1 MTGRKKVRIGFLAF
15 QISMIA
21 LSILVMFPLLY
32 LVMASF
38 KNKAEVNRPLA
49 FPSSLFL
56 DNYHQ
61 AFANAHFF
69 NLLGNS
75 IIVVSFTIAILIV
88 ICSIAAYPLSRGRG
102 RFYKIAYLFLL
113 TGLMVPFQA
122 GMIPLYIL
130 LGKLGLVNNLFG
142 LVFID
147 VGVNISMAIL
157 IYSGFMKTIPRE
169 IEESALIDGCGRF
182 RMIALIIFPLLLPAS
197 VSVILIT
204 IIPVWN
210 DFLSPLIFISSELKK
225 TLPVGIYNFMS
236 ARTVSMGPIFA
247 FSVLTSLFPVLLFLF
262 CQKYLYRGIIAGAV
276 KG

>member
-1 MTGRKKVRIGFLAF
+1 
-15 QISMIA
+15 MIA
-21 LSILVMFPLLY
+21 LSVLVCFPLLY
-32 LVMASF
+32 LVVASF

-49 FPSSLFL
+49 LPSSFFI
-56 DNYHQ
+56 DNYRQ

-69 NLLGNS
+69 NLLANS
-75 IIVVSFTIAILIV
+75 VAVVALTLVVLIV
-88 ICSIAAYPLSRGRG
+88 ICALAAYPLSRSGA
-102 RFYKIAYLFLL
+102 RFYKGVYLFLL

-122 GMIPLYIL
+122 GMIPLYVL
-130 LGKLGLVNNLFG
+130 LGKLGLVNNLLG

-157 IYSGFMKTIPRE
+157 VFCGFMRTIPRE
-169 IEESALIDGCGRF
+169 IEESASIDGCGKLRTVV
-182 RMIALIIFPLLLPAS
+182 RIVFPLLVPAT

-247 FSVLTSLFPVLLFLF
+247 FSVLTSLFPIALFLF
-262 CQKYLYRGIIAGAV
+262 CQNYLYKGIVAGAV

>member
-1 MTGRKKVRIGFLAF
+1 VIGRARVRIGSIVFQAF
-15 QISMIA
+15 MIA
-21 LSILVMFPLLY
+21 LSLVVVFPLLY

-38 KNKAEVNRPLA
+38 KNKAEVNRPLSL
-49 FPSSLFL
+49 PSSFFL
-56 DNYHQ
+56 DNYSQ

-69 NLLGNS
+69 NLLANS
-75 IIVVSFTIAILIV
+75 VIVVVLTLAILIV
-88 ICSIAAYPLSRGRG
+88 ICALAAYPLSRNGG
-102 RFYKIAYLFLL
+102 RFYKVVYLFLL

-122 GMIPLYIL
+122 GMIPLYVL
-130 LGKLGLVNNLFG
+130 LGKLGLVNNLLG

-157 IYSGFMKTIPRE
+157 IYCGFMKTIPRE
-169 IEESALIDGCGRF
+169 IEESAFIYGCGRL
-182 RMIALIIFPLLLPAS
+182 RMISRIVFPLLVPAT

-204 IIPVWN
+204 LIPVWN

-262 CQKYLYRGIIAGAV
+262 CQNYLYKGIVAGAV

>member
-1 MTGRKKVRIGFLAF
+1 MNGRKGSRLGSIAF
-15 QISMIA
+15 QAFMIA
-21 LSILVMFPLLY
+21 LSLLFVFPLLY
-32 LVMASF
+32 LVAASF

-49 FPSSLFL
+49 LPSSFFIE
-56 DNYHQ
+56 NYRQ

-69 NLLGNS
+69 NLLINS
-75 IIVVSFTIAILIV
+75 VVVVALTIVILIV
-88 ICSIAAYPLSRGRG
+88 ICSVAAYPLSRGRG
-102 RFYKIAYLFLL
+102 RFYKFAYIFLL

-147 VGVNISMAIL
+147 VGVNISMAVL
-157 IYSGFMKTIPRE
+157 IYCGFMKTIPRE
-169 IEESALIDGCGRF
+169 IEESAFMDGCGRL

-210 DFLSPLIFISSELKK
+210 DFLSPLIFISSELRK

-262 CQKYLYRGIIAGAV
+262 CQKYLYRGIVAGAV